1 MCFINGTV
9 DNREREREREMCC
22 RRERLHERHP
32 SLSFRLIIRCIT
44 NMYAVIL
51 VKLKQF
57 EETKGVIRRYKS
69 KNHKNTMAKNKNEMG
84 GKFIM
89 IIESL

>member
-1 MCFINGTV
+1 
-9 DNREREREREMCC
+9 
-22 RRERLHERHP
+22 
-32 SLSFRLIIRCIT
+32 
-44 NMYAVIL
+44 MYAVLI

-57 EETKGVIRRYKS
+57 EETKGVIRCSKS
-69 KNHKNTMAKNKNEMG
+69 KNGKKTIAKRKYGMG

>member
-1 MCFINGTV
+1 
-9 DNREREREREMCC
+9 
-22 RRERLHERHP
+22 
-32 SLSFRLIIRCIT
+32 
-44 NMYAVIL
+44 MYAVII

-57 EETKGVIRRYKS
+57 EETNGVFRCNKS
-69 KNHKNTMAKNKNEMG
+69 KNDKNTMAKRNNGMS

>member
-1 MCFINGTV
+1 
-9 DNREREREREMCC
+9 
-22 RRERLHERHP
+22 
-32 SLSFRLIIRCIT
+32 
-44 NMYAVIL
+44 MYAVII

-57 EETKGVIRRYKS
+57 EETKGVIRCNKS
-69 KNHKNTMAKNKNEMG
+69 KNDKKTMAKRKNGMS

>member
-1 MCFINGTV
+1 
-9 DNREREREREMCC
+9 
-22 RRERLHERHP
+22 
-32 SLSFRLIIRCIT
+32 
-44 NMYAVIL
+44 MYAVII

-57 EETKGVIRRYKS
+57 EETKVVIRCNKS
-69 KNHKNTMAKNKNEMG
+69 KNDKKTMAKRKNGMS